1 MIHILIITDTTNWIC
16 TFIRPFMIAIIILH
30 SRDGIDMIEIFP
42 SESAAFS
49 RLPPPATQKK

>member
-1 MIHILIITDTTNWIC
+1 MIHILIITDTINWILY
-16 TFIRPFMIAIIILH
+16 FHPFMIAIIILH
-30 SRDGIDMIEIFP
+30 SRDGIDVIEIFP